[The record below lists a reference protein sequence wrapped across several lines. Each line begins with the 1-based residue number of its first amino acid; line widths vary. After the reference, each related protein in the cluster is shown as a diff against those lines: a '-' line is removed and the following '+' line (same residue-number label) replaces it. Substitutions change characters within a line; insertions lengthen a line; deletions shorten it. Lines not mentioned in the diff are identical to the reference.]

1 MTETITPALKRILT
15 CTLDLLSERPG
26 QQFSISEVAEMSR
39 TSTATIYEKFS
50 SKSEL
55 IFQAVAYYHRALSL
69 PKIDIPA
76 DDSQAFATLVDYLE
90 RRIIFLSS
98 TATRGSFIALI
109 TQERG
114 PQLFD
119 SLGGSGFR
127 LHELSQVIAAAT
139 RAGELRKG
147 DSERIAYGISTST
160 GFEPVIMNLI
170 RNVRTN
176 IADVLEQA
184 LDPFV
189 TQGGRKKLKAAIEA
203 CRSREIDDPRHVRSW
218 IARDPVQ

>member
-1 MTETITPALKRILT
+1 MKETTEPALTRILK
-15 CTLDLLSERPG
+15 CTLDLLSDRPG
-26 QQFSISEVAEMSR
+26 RQFSISEVAEMSR

-50 SKSEL
+50 SKDEL

-69 PKIDIPA
+69 PKIEMPS
-76 DDSQAFATLVDYLE
+76 DDEQAFATLIDYLE
-90 RRIIFLSS
+90 RRVAFLSS
-98 TATRGSFIALI
+98 KVTRGSFIALI

-114 PQLFD
+114 PALFD

-127 LHELSQVIAAAT
+127 LHELSQVIAGT
-139 RAGELRKG
+139 MRAGQLRKG

-160 GFEPVIMNLI
+160 GFEPVVMNLI
-170 RNVRTN
+170 RNVQTDV
-176 IADVLEQA
+176 ADVVEQA

-189 TQGGRKKLKAAIEA
+189 TAAGRKRLRAAVKLYRAKGVE
-203 CRSREIDDPRHVRSW
+203 DPRHVRSW